1 MTQYQIQTK
10 DGPRTFC
17 FECGASWLTDER
29 PPLEKGASVQCL
41 KCGEFPKRQICP
53 EHLMGCPPFEPFAE
67 GETAPQLD
75 ALVRYI
81 GQWADWQFAR
91 DGKFRGLSIVA
102 HMHREVDELELA
114 LTVPEMFDSG
124 KLRRKVLDEI
134 ADIMIMSAHLLHQ
147 LKATPS
153 DAVLSKMRR
162 VTVRE
167 WGEPD
172 DEGVIE
178 HVRECRQ
185 CGEALGKGEDPG
197 DGRCYECHS
206 GGGLGTDGPTDGG
219 DS

>member
-17 FECGASWLTDER
+17 FECGDSWPSDTR

-41 KCGEFPKRQICP
+41 RCGDFPERQICP

-67 GETAPQLD
+67 GETASQLD

-91 DGKFRGLSIVA
+91 DGKFRGLSIIA
-102 HMHREVDELELA
+102 HMRREVEELEFV
-114 LTVPEMFDSG
+114 LTIPLTME
-124 KLRRKVLDEI
+124 LRRSKVLDEV
-134 ADIMIMSAHLLHQ
+134 ADIIILASHFLHQ
-147 LKATPS
+147 MKASPS
-153 DAVLSKMRR
+153 EVILSKMRR

-172 DEGVIE
+172 EEGVIE
-178 HVRECRQ
+178 HVRD
-185 CGEALGKGEDPG
+185 LGD
-197 DGRCYECHS
+197 
-206 GGGLGTDGPTDGG
+206 DGPTDEG
-219 DS
+219 SH